1 MTAVDAELM
10 DDDEVVSVPGAN
22 ALMAINQS
30 EINMQIATAKRYP
43 RSIKEFKDR
52 AEEVACLDAET
63 AGTMFYTLKR
73 KGQDGT
79 KIIRGPSARLAEV
92 AAMSYRNLRFGAR
105 VIEITD
111 TQIVAQG
118 FCMDLEN
125 NNGTQVE
132 VRRRITDKNKR
143 KFSEDMIVVT
153 GNAACSIA
161 LRNAVFKIVPMALLK
176 TVYEKAMQTSIGQVK
191 SISETRQKLIDAFGK
206 LGVAPSQ
213 IVEFCGR
220 RGVEDITVEDIID
233 LRGLWTAIHDG
244 DTSIEEAFSKDG
256 GEAKGGIKGQS
267 VKDALGPK
275 EDAPGEKADKKPPA
289 KKPEAKAAPAPAP
302 AAKKAPPAKP
312 APVKQPEP
320 EPEPEEA
327 EEEVETDDAGE
338 VIEPDEQ
345 TPEEETPADE
355 DGADDAGEEE
365 AAEGEAADDNTLD
378 AGGTEASA
386 DQDAAEEE
394 EFQLGDDAAP
404 EVPAAAEPPR
414 KGGGRGVSLK
424 LAEVTEALHK
434 ARMRADVSEIMAN
447 LGDPS
452 EWPAG
457 EYKLAQDAC
466 EAKFDAIKRAA
477 QAGPRPKR

>member
-1 MTAVDAELM
+1 MAAVDAEVM
-10 DDDEVVSVPGAN
+10 DDDEVLEVPGAN

-30 EINMQIATAKRYP
+30 EINMQIATAKRWP

-132 VRRRITDKNKR
+132 VRRRITDKNRR

-176 TVYEKAMQTSIGQVK
+176 TVYEKAMQTSIGQVT
-191 SISETRQKLIDAFGK
+191 SVSETRQKLIDAFGK

-220 RGVEDITVEDIID
+220 RGVEDITTEDIID

-244 DTSIEEAFSKDG
+244 DTTIDEAFSKDG

-275 EDAPGEKADKKPPA
+275 APPA
-289 KKPEAKAAPAPAP
+289 
-302 AAKKAPPAKP
+302 AAKPAAKP
-312 APVKQPEP
+312 APATKPAAPTAAPAQAKKAAPPKTPPKPAPEPEP
-320 EPEPEEA
+320 EPEPEE
-327 EEEVETDDAGE
+327 EEEEPTTDDQGE
-338 VIEPDEQ
+338 VIEVEEDSEA
-345 TPEEETPADE
+345 PEAD
-355 DGADDAGEEE
+355 GEE
-365 AAEGEAADDNTLD
+365 AAEGLD
-378 AGGTEASA
+378 GTEAA
-386 DQDAAEEE
+386 EEGEEAEAAGEE
-394 EFQLGDDAAP
+394 EFALGAEAAQETP
-404 EVPAAAEPPR
+404 RTESPR
-414 KGGGRGVSLK
+414 KGGGR
-424 LAEVTEALHK
+424 
-434 ARMRADVSEIMAN
+434 MVSERLQEVYDALKKAMTRKDVNEILMN
-447 LGDPS
+447 LGDV
-452 EWPAG
+452 EDWDAA
-457 EYKLAQDAC
+457 EYKLAQEAC
-466 EAKFDAIKRAA
+466 EANYDRIKRQA
-477 QAGPRPKR
+477 QQGPPRK